1 MSISAC
7 DTQLKQ
13 ASAEDH
19 YISVQLLGIND
30 FHGQL
35 EVYRT
40 VEGKEV
46 GGGEYLASYLKKHKQ
61 ENENTLL
68 LHVGDSVGASAPIS
82 ALHQD
87 EPTIDFLNKV
97 GFDVGTVGNHGFDEG
112 YEELNTSLIW
122 WES

>member
-1 MSISAC
+1 MLLRQKMILFILLAFSLMSISAC

-13 ASAEDH
+13 ANAKDH

-46 GGGEYLASYLKKHKQ
+46 GGGEYLA
-61 ENENTLL
+61 
-68 LHVGDSVGASAPIS
+68 A
-82 ALHQD
+82 
-87 EPTIDFLNKV
+87 
-97 GFDVGTVGNHGFDEG
+97 
-112 YEELNTSLIW
+112 
-122 WES
+122 

>member
-1 MSISAC
+1 MIHK
-7 DTQLKQ
+7 LKQ

-46 GGGEYLASYLKKHKQ
+46 RGWEYLASYLKKHKQ

-82 ALHQD
+82 ALYQD

-97 GFDVGTVGNHGFDEG
+97 GFDVGTAWKSWV
-112 YEELNTSLIW
+112 
-122 WES
+122 